1 MIGENFEEFGW
12 NLGDSPRWRFIGVL
26 APSQIP
32 HWWEMKWEGS
42 LYSIKAPLPPF
53 VIFIP
58 SSHKYALIAYSPI
71 CILSLILVKDLVV
84 SEDVGHIDRTSLI
97 FWCSIVFIFNSFLS
111 GIIFGAF
118 DFGENCPIFP
128 TFFTPIP
135 LLSF

>member
-42 LYSIKAPLPPF
+42 LYSIKTPLPPF

-58 SSHKYALIAYSPI
+58 SSHKYALIAYSPL

-84 SEDVGHIDRTSLI
+84 SENVGHIDRTSLI
-97 FWCSIVFIFNSFLS
+97 FWCSITFIFYSFYRVLFLVHLILGKIARFS
-111 GIIFGAF
+111 QQLVS
-118 DFGENCPIFP
+118 EPKV
-128 TFFTPIP
+128 
-135 LLSF
+135 S

>member
-58 SSHKYALIAYSPI
+58 SSHKYALIAYSPP

-84 SEDVGHIDRTSLI
+84 FEDVGHIDRTSLI
-97 FWCSIVFIFNSFLS
+97 FWCSIIFIFNSFCRVLFLVHLILGKIARFS
-111 GIIFGAF
+111 QQLVS
-118 DFGENCPIFP
+118 EPKV
-128 TFFTPIP
+128 
-135 LLSF
+135 S